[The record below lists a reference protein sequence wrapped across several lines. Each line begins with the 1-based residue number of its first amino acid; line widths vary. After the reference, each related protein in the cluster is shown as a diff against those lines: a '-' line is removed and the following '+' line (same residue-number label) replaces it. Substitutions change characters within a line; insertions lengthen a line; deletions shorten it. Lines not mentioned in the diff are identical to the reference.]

1 MTWTRVRSALRPR
14 LGWLWILPFIVAIAI
29 VWPARFGGSAVFV
42 VVRGESM
49 EPLYHSGDLIYARS
63 ADRFDMGDVAVYRQ
77 SVASEGES
85 LVIHRVVGEY
95 DNGTYLLMGDNRDF
109 PDNTRPTVDDL
120 VGLPITNLGPFPTM
134 LLVRL
139 PLMLAIAVG
148 LTVAWGL
155 WPRADELVDETQ
167 SE

>member
-1 MTWTRVRSALRPR
+1 MNWNRVRSALRPR
-14 LGWLWILPFIVAIAI
+14 LSWLWVLPFIVAVTI

-63 ADRFDMGDVAVYRQ
+63 ADHFGMGDVAVYRQ
-77 SVASEGES
+77 SMPSGRES

-95 DNGTYLLMGDNRDF
+95 DNGTYLLMGDNRDY
-109 PDNTRPTVDDL
+109 PDNTQPTVDDL
-120 VGLPITNLGPFPTM
+120 VGLPVANLGPFPTM

-139 PLMLAIAVG
+139 PVILAIVAG
-148 LTVAWGL
+148 IAVAWGL
-155 WPRADELVDETQ
+155 WPRDDEFVDEPVPT
-167 SE
+167 